1 MSIPY
6 IDMCA
11 SHKSHKGRWIALAAL
26 GIILAALLFPMVEGL
41 STTGFL
47 GDKTYLVVLQDNSE
61 IRGTGGLISVVGVL
75 TIHNGHITHVQ
86 YYYSHTSKELQT
98 IVPLDGPESFMTFLN
113 VDSARLFDSNNQ
125 YDFASFA
132 PKMQSD
138 WYSTTGQRVDGV
150 IGLDFA
156 AAQAILTITGP
167 ITASGDVITSEN
179 VFHRL
184 EYYSATNKG
193 DRMADILSSLTYS
206 VFGLVAD
213 ASVPQKL
220 ALYNTLRTLADE
232 KHFFIY
238 PEVGL
243 ILQNADGQNQSRAPN
258 ADSISVVETNLGN
271 GKSDFGIERAINY
284 RVQLLSDGS
293 TISNLT
299 LTYTNGDWWSSDLFA
314 EAVVPPGAKL
324 LAVHNST
331 DQFIGPQITN
341 NENFTVFSSR
351 FILQPYSTTRI
362 TYLYTLPDRVYE
374 NGIGSHYDLNV
385 LKQGG
390 INRYTLNASVQLPA
404 GATLIHAEN
413 VGSSLVFTD
422 DAHVSVVYR

>member
-1 MSIPY
+1 
-6 IDMCA
+6 MCA

-26 GIILAALLFPMVEGL
+26 GIVLAALLFPMVDGL
-41 STTGFL
+41 SATGFL

-86 YYYSHTSKELQT
+86 YYYSHTSEELRT
-98 IVPLDGPESFMTFLN
+98 FVPLDGPESFMTFFN

-138 WYSTTGQRVDGV
+138 WYNTTGQRVDGV

-184 EYYSATNKG
+184 EYYSATEKG
-193 DRMADILSSLTYS
+193 DRMADILSTLTYS

-258 ADSISVVETNLGN
+258 ADSISIVETNLGN

-293 TISNLT
+293 AVSNLT

-385 LKQGG
+385 IKQGG

-404 GATLIHAEN
+404 GAELIHAEN

-422 DAHVSVVYR
+422 DAHVNVVYR

>member
-1 MSIPY
+1 
-6 IDMCA
+6 MCA

-26 GIILAALLFPMVEGL
+26 GIVLAALLFPMIDGL
-41 STTGFL
+41 SATGFL

-75 TIHNGHITHVQ
+75 TIHNGHIAQVH

-98 IVPLDGPESFMTFLN
+98 FVPLDGPESFMTFFN

-138 WYSTTGQRVDGV
+138 WHNTTGQQVDGV
-150 IGLDFA
+150 IGLDFT
-156 AAQAILTITGP
+156 AAQAILNITGP
-167 ITASGDVITSEN
+167 ITASGDVITSRN

-220 ALYNTLRTLADE
+220 ALYNTLRTLANE

-238 PEVGL
+238 PEVGPL
-243 ILQNADGQNQSRAPN
+243 LQNADGQNQSRAPN
-258 ADSISVVETNLGN
+258 ADFISVVETNLGN
-271 GKSDFGIERAINY
+271 GKSDFGIGRAIDY
-284 RVQLLSDGS
+284 SVQLQPDGS
-293 TISNLT
+293 AVSNLT

-314 EAVVPPGAKL
+314 EAVVPHGATL
-324 LAVHNST
+324 LAMYNST
-331 DQFIGPQITN
+331 DQLIGPQVTYN
-341 NENFTVFSSR
+341 DNFTVFSSR

-374 NGIGSHYDLNV
+374 NGIGSHYDLHV
-385 LKQGG
+385 VKQGG
-390 INRYTLNASVQLPA
+390 INRYTLSTNVQLPA
-404 GATLIHAEN
+404 GAKLIHAEN
-413 VGSSLVFTD
+413 VGPNLVFTD
-422 DAHVSVVYR
+422 DVHVSVVYT

>member
-1 MSIPY
+1 MPY
-6 IDMCA
+6 SDMCA

-26 GIILAALLFPMVEGL
+26 GIVLAALLFPMVDGL
-41 STTGFL
+41 SATGFL
-47 GDKTYLVVLQDNSE
+47 GDKTYLVVSQDNSE
-61 IRGTGGLISVVGVL
+61 IRGTGGLITVVGVL
-75 TIHNGHITHVQ
+75 TIHNGHIAQVH
-86 YYYSHTSKELQT
+86 YYYSHTSEDLQT
-98 IVPLDGPESFMTFLN
+98 FVPLDGPESFMTFFN
-113 VDSARLFDSNNQ
+113 VDSAKLFDSNNQ

-138 WYSTTGQRVDGV
+138 WNSIAGQQVDGV
-150 IGLDFA
+150 IGLDFT
-156 AAQAILTITGP
+156 AAQAILNITGP
-167 ITASGDVITSEN
+167 ITASGDVITSGN

-184 EYYSATNKG
+184 EYYSATSQG
-193 DRMADILSSLTYS
+193 ESMADIMSALTYS
-206 VFGLVAD
+206 AFALVAD

-220 ALYNTLRTLADE
+220 ALYNTLRTLANE

-243 ILQNADGQNQSRAPN
+243 LLQNADGQNQSRAPN
-258 ADSISVVETNLGN
+258 ADSISIVETNLGN
-271 GKSDFGIERAINY
+271 AKADFGIGRAIDY
-284 RVQLLSDGS
+284 HVELLSDGS
-293 TISNLT
+293 AVSNLT

-324 LAVHNST
+324 LATYNT
-331 DQFIGPQITN
+331 TNQFIGPQVTN
-341 NENFTVFSSR
+341 DENFTVFSSR

-362 TYLYTLPDRVYE
+362 TYLYTMPDRVYG
-374 NGIGSHYDLNV
+374 NGIGSHYDLYAI
-385 LKQGG
+385 KQGG

-413 VGSSLVFTD
+413 VGSNLVFTN

>member
-1 MSIPY
+1 
-6 IDMCA
+6 MCA

-26 GIILAALLFPMVEGL
+26 GIVLAALLFPMIDGL
-41 STTGFL
+41 SATGFL

-75 TIHNGHITHVQ
+75 TIHNGHIAQVH

-98 IVPLDGPESFMTFLN
+98 FVPLDGPESFMTFFN

-138 WYSTTGQRVDGV
+138 WHNTTGQQVDGV
-150 IGLDFA
+150 IGLDFT
-156 AAQAILTITGP
+156 AAQAILNITGP
-167 ITASGDVITSEN
+167 ITASGDVITSRN

-193 DRMADILSSLTYS
+193 DRMADVLSSLTYS
-206 VFGLVAD
+206 AFTLVAD

-220 ALYNTLRTLADE
+220 ALYNTLRALANE
-232 KHFFIY
+232 KHLFIY

-243 ILQNADGQNQSRAPN
+243 LLQNADGQNQSRAPN
-258 ADSISVVETNLGN
+258 ADSISIVETNLGN
-271 GKSDFGIERAINY
+271 GKSDFGIGRAINY
-284 RVQLLSDGS
+284 HVQLLSDGS
-293 TISNLT
+293 AVSNLT

-331 DQFIGPQITN
+331 DQFIGPQVTN
-341 NENFTVFSSR
+341 DENFTVFSSR

-374 NGIGSHYDLNV
+374 NGIGSHYDLYV
-385 LKQGG
+385 IKQGG
-390 INRYTLNASVQLPA
+390 IDRYTLNASVQLPA
-404 GATLIHAEN
+404 GAELIHAEN
-413 VGSSLVFTD
+413 VGSNLVFTD
-422 DAHVSVVYR
+422 DAHASVVYR